1 MKATLKSIIV
11 ALTVLAVVVGTL
23 LVLDAGNVVGV
34 KKSITAIKV
43 TAVDLSGNSI
53 HNASVTVC
61 GQTFFTDDKGCSPQ
75 ITPNVLVNCY
85 DGSITDWYTTTVA
98 VTCDGCRRWCS
109 TPCCLTD
116 KHVGL
121 SSKCTPW
128 TTASC
133 RLFPTWKVRPTSM
146 SKVYCVQASNKQSLP
161 KLTLRQTSRCK
172 Y

>member
-85 DGSITDWYTTTVA
+85 DVSITDWYTTTVA
-98 VTCDGCRRWCS
+98 VTCVGYVPSVVFNAVLFDGQTRRLIVKMYPVDDS
-109 TPCCLTD
+109 ELPFVSYVESPPDEYVKKILTD
-116 KHVGL
+116 RVK
-121 SSKCTPW
+121 
-128 TTASC
+128 
-133 RLFPTWKVRPTSM
+133 
-146 SKVYCVQASNKQSLP
+146 
-161 KLTLRQTSRCK
+161 
-172 Y
+172 

>member
-85 DGSITDWYTTTVA
+85 DGSITDWYTTTIA
-98 VTCDGCRRWCS
+98 VTCDGYVPSVVFNAVLFDGQTRRLIVKMYPVDDS
-109 TPCCLTD
+109 ELPFVSYVESPPDEYVKKILTD
-116 KHVGL
+116 TVIK
-121 SSKCTPW
+121 
-128 TTASC
+128 
-133 RLFPTWKVRPTSM
+133 
-146 SKVYCVQASNKQSLP
+146 
-161 KLTLRQTSRCK
+161 
-172 Y
+172 